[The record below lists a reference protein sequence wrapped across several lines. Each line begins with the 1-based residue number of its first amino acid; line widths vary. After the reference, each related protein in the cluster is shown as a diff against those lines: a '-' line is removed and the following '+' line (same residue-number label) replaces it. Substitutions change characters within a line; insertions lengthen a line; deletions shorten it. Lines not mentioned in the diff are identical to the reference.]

1 MDAVTIEEVPAPAIP
16 DDQRHLLD
24 TYRDLIRKAVSLAGP
39 AGKTANASPANFIV
53 FVLFGRLVQL
63 GRTIRIVSLLGY
75 AHEAQALARTSLNV
89 MADLLFIRQAEPD
102 RRALLHAL
110 YSQKRRRT
118 AEKGRVKHGFLTQ
131 ADYDRWDTDQTK
143 KEEEALKGFLK
154 GKLEPAE
161 KMGDGPTWTGL
172 KDLEVFRLVG
182 RGDFYDL
189 FYVPFSDAVHGNI
202 MGARQE
208 VIQAKTGLISV
219 GPRFPGRILG
229 WVVQASA
236 DALIVGLRQIDQQFA
251 LAIDAKIDPLQR
263 EVFEALNRYAA
274 SKSFRDDDFV

>member
-1 MDAVTIEEVPAPAIP
+1 MTIEEVPAPAIP
-16 DDQRHLLD
+16 DDQRQLLD
-24 TYRDLIRKAVSLAGP
+24 TYRHLIREAVTLAGR
-39 AGKTANASPANFIV
+39 AGKTTNASPANFIV

-63 GRTIRIVSLLGY
+63 ARTIRIVSLLGY

-89 MADLLFIRQAEPD
+89 MTDLLFIRQAEPD

-110 YSQKRRRT
+110 YSQKRRRI
-118 AEKGRVKHGFLTQ
+118 AEKGRVKHGFLSQ
-131 ADYDRWDTDQTK
+131 ADYDRWDADQTR
-143 KEEEALKGFLK
+143 KEEESLQHSSK

-161 KMGDGPTWTGL
+161 KIGDGPTWTGL
-172 KDLEVFRLVG
+172 KDFEIFRLVG

-236 DALIVGLRQIDQQFA
+236 DALIVGLRQVDQQFA
-251 LAIDAKIDPLQR
+251 LTVETKIDPLQR
-263 EVFEALNRYAA
+263 EVLDALNLYAA
-274 SKSFRDDDFV
+274 SKSFRDDAFV